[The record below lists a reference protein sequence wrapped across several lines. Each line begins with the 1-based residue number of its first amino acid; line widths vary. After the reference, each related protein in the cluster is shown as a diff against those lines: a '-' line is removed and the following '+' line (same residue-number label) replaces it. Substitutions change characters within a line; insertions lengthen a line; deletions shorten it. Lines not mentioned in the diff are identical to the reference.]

1 MDIASAAG
9 TIAAVCMI
17 FGYLPQAVYTIRTRE
32 TDSIA
37 VPTFLLMG
45 LGALFFTVQGIAIG
59 NVPLVV
65 TNSITFL
72 CSAVIFGIKMYN
84 DHFRGRGKRRKK

>member
-1 MDIASAAG
+1 MHLRQIYKTLTNSK
-9 TIAAVCMI
+9 
-17 FGYLPQAVYTIRTRE
+17 LKRKRKSAVYTIRTRE

-45 LGALFFTVQGIAIG
+45 LGALFFVIQGVAIS
-59 NVPLVV
+59 NIPLVV

-72 CSAVIFGIKMYN
+72 CSAVIFGIKVYN
-84 DHFRGRGKRRKK
+84 DHFRGRGKRRE

>member
-1 MDIASAAG
+1 MDIASVAG
-9 TIAAVCMI
+9 TIAAICMI

-37 VPTFLLMG
+37 LPTFLLMG
-45 LGALFFTVQGIAIG
+45 LGALFFVIQGIAIS
-59 NVPLVV
+59 NIPLVV
-65 TNSITFL
+65 TNTITFL

-84 DHFRGRGKRRKK
+84 DHFRGRGKRRE

>member
-1 MDIASAAG
+1 MDIASVVG

-37 VPTFLLMG
+37 VPTFLLTG
-45 LGALFFTVQGIAIG
+45 LGSLFFTIQGIAIS
-59 NVPLVV
+59 NIPLVV

-72 CSAVIFGIKMYN
+72 CSAVIFGIKMHN
-84 DHFRGRGKRRKK
+84 DHFRGRGKRRK